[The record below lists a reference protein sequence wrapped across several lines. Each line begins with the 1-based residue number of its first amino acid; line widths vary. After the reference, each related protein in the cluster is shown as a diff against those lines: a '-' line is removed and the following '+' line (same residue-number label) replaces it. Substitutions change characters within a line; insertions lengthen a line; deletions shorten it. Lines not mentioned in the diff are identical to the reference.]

1 MPKTRINCPNCR
13 QPVTADIEQ
22 LFDLNT
28 DPGAKQRFLS
38 GAFNLIQCP
47 NCGYQGSVATPI
59 VYHDPDKELLL
70 TFVPGE
76 IGLPRDEQERVIGG
90 LINQVVNKL
99 PQEKRKG
106 YLLRP
111 QSTLTLQGLVER
123 VLEAEGITREMIQA
137 QQQRLN
143 LIQRLMN
150 ASPDGRIEI
159 AKQEDPLIDAEFFGL
174 LRRLI
179 DASMVGGDQGS
190 AQQLA
195 ALQDS
200 LLPVTTF
207 GKELQAQSKEIEAAV
222 ADLRAAGKGLNRE
235 KMLDLVISAPNDTRL
250 RALVSLAR
258 PILDYTFFQL
268 LSERVDKAAG
278 EERTG
283 LAELRDKLLAMTR
296 EVDQQVAARAKEAR
310 ELLDAI
316 LEAEDVGDAML
327 QNLQAVDEFFLEELN
342 RAMDAARKQGDL
354 GQIGKLQKINDT
366 LQQVSAAPPEVALIE
381 ELLEAPDDQSRREI
395 MQAHKEEITPEFLS
409 ALANIA
415 TQVQSSDD
423 KELTDRVI
431 ALNRQALRFSME
443 QNLK

>member
-1 MPKTRINCPNCR
+1 M
-13 QPVTADIEQ
+13 
-22 LFDLNT
+22 
-28 DPGAKQRFLS
+28 
-38 GAFNLIQCP
+38 
-47 NCGYQGSVATPI
+47 
-59 VYHDPDKELLL
+59 
-70 TFVPGE
+70 
-76 IGLPRDEQERVIGG
+76 IGG

-316 LEAEDVGDAML
+316 LDAEDVGDAML

-423 KELTDRVI
+423 KELTDRVT

>member
-13 QPVTADIEQ
+13 QPVTAEIEQ

-423 KELTDRVI
+423 KELTDRVT

>member
-423 KELTDRVI
+423 KELTDRVT